1 LAGHRDSSL
10 RIPSP
15 VIVTISNEYGSGA
28 LAVAE
33 RAARALGYDY
43 IDRQLPVVVAKRLHI
58 TPEAV
63 EASEDS
69 QRTLGELLVDGLER
83 ATPELAQA
91 VGAEPLDEE
100 LVAAVAAAVCEYA
113 AKGDCVIVGRGAF
126 AILGARPDVLRVF
139 MRAPREWRVAHV
151 VETTD
156 VSREIVEGEI
166 ERVDRARAA
175 HIRQWYGLAFGDPQN
190 YDLCID
196 TSRLNA
202 AQSAASIV
210 AAVQARA

>member
-1 LAGHRDSSL
+1 
-10 RIPSP
+10 
-15 VIVTISNEYGSGA
+15 VIVTISNHYGSGA
-28 LAVAE
+28 LAVAA
-33 RAARALGYDY
+33 RAARALGYRFV
-43 IDRQLPVVVAKRLHI
+43 DRQLPVVVGKRLHI

-69 QRTLGELLVDGLER
+69 RRTLGERLVDSLER
-83 ATPELAQA
+83 ATPETAQA
-91 VGAEPLDEE
+91 SAAEPLDEE
-100 LVAAVAAAVCEYA
+100 LLAAVAAAVREYA
-113 AKGDCVIVGRGAF
+113 AKGSCVIVGRGAF

-151 VETTD
+151 METTHVPRD
-156 VSREIVEGEI
+156 LAEGEI
-166 ERVDRARAA
+166 DRVDRARTAY
-175 HIRQWYGLAFGDPQN
+175 IRQWYGLSFGDPQN

-196 TSRLNA
+196 TSRLDT

>member
-1 LAGHRDSSL
+1 
-10 RIPSP
+10 
-15 VIVTISNEYGSGA
+15 VIVTISNQYGSGA
-28 LAVAE
+28 LAVAA
-33 RAARALGYDY
+33 RAARALGYRFV
-43 IDRQLPVVVAKRLHI
+43 DRQLPVVVAKRLHI

-69 QRTLGELLVDGLER
+69 RRTLGERLVDSLER
-83 ATPELAQA
+83 ATPETAQA
-91 VGAEPLDEE
+91 SAAEPLDEE
-100 LVAAVAAAVCEYA
+100 LLAAVAAAVREYA
-113 AKGDCVIVGRGAF
+113 AKGSCVIVGRGAF

-151 VETTD
+151 METTHVPRD
-156 VSREIVEGEI
+156 LAEGEI
-166 ERVDRARAA
+166 DRVDRARTAY
-175 HIRQWYGLAFGDPQN
+175 IRQWYGLSFGDPQN

-196 TSRLNA
+196 TSRLDA

>member
-1 LAGHRDSSL
+1 
-10 RIPSP
+10 
-15 VIVTISNEYGSGA
+15 
-28 LAVAE
+28 
-33 RAARALGYDY
+33 LGYDY

-69 QRTLGELLVDGLER
+69 QRTLGELLLDGQER

-91 VGAEPLDEE
+91 ATDPLDEE
-100 LVAAVAAAVCEYA
+100 LRAAVATAVREYS
-113 AKGDCVIVGRGAF
+113 AKGDCIIVGRGAF

-139 MRAPREWRVAHV
+139 MHAPREWRVTLVMEREH
-151 VETTD
+151 ETRD
-156 VSREIVEGEI
+156 RAEGEI
-166 ERVDRARAA
+166 DRVDRARIAYV
-175 HIRQWYGLAFGDPQN
+175 RQWYGLAFGDMQN

-210 AAVQARA
+210 AAVHARA